1 MWLSVMLMQ
10 DRLKNALRACE
21 KNSCFALEQL
31 ERAAH
36 EATGVC
42 VAESRK
48 IYKLG
53 KEHLVPFLCCEYYV
67 EEFVLHAKRSFY
79 MCVIADES
87 QGKPACC
94 IHAGRSQG
102 SAYDREY

>member
-1 MWLSVMLMQ
+1 MLMQ
-10 DRLKNALRACE
+10 DRLKNALHACV
-21 KNSCFALEQL
+21 NNYCFALEQL

-36 EATGVC
+36 EAKQSGLFT
-42 VAESRK
+42 ESCN
-48 IYKLG
+48 IYELG
-53 KEHLVPFLCCEYYV
+53 KEYVVPFLCCEYYV

-79 MCVIADES
+79 MCVIADDS
-87 QGKPACC
+87 QGKPACY